1 MLKKSIIALE
11 VASPLLSLMGIIQ
24 NENLFLVQST
34 LFLWVIEGNLELS
47 TYSSF
52 TDLNGCCLH
61 PLGKVMGRRQTPAVA
76 IPGFSEGSD
85 EVHP

>member
-1 MLKKSIIALE
+1 VGVEE
-11 VASPLLSLMGIIQ
+11 VHHGLGGDLAT
-24 NENLFLVQST
+24 LVLDGYHTKQKPIFGSKHP
-34 LFLWVIEGNLELS
+34 FLWVIEGNLELS
-47 TYSSF
+47 TS
-52 TDLNGCCLH
+52 DLNGCCLH